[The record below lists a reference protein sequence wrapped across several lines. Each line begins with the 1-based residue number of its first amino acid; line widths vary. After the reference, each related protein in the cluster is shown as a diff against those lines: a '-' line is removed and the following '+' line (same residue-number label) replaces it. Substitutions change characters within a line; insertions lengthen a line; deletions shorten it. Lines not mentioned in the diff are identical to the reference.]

1 MAKGKGTKL
10 IAQNKKAYHDY
21 FIEETIQAGIS
32 LAGTEVKSLR
42 MGKCSLKESYIQI
55 KDGEAFIYNMH
66 ISPYEQGNIF
76 NKDPLRPRRLLLHKA
91 QIRKWDHE
99 LLEMLLYG
107 CIPRG
112 DTNPVAH
119 LLLKEFGSLSNLL
132 ESDAHEIAKTEG
144 VGLKSAIF
152 LTQLHEVIRRYE
164 REKLGSKPELTSITR
179 CVEYCRQLLSHY
191 STERFYIICTDS
203 RRRVIH
209 VAKLAEGTVGSVFVS
224 NRQAVEVALRYK
236 SAGVIFC
243 HNHPGGR
250 VTPSNADLTLTVSLK
265 KILDSLGV
273 RVLDHIIIGENGS
286 HFSFFA
292 NGLLKNE
299 EEDEE
304 EF

>member
-1 MAKGKGTKL
+1 
-10 IAQNKKAYHDY
+10 
-21 FIEETIQAGIS
+21 
-32 LAGTEVKSLR
+32 
-42 MGKCSLKESYIQI
+42 
-55 KDGEAFIYNMH
+55 
-66 ISPYEQGNIF
+66 
-76 NKDPLRPRRLLLHKA
+76 
-91 QIRKWDHE
+91 
-99 LLEMLLYG
+99 MLLYG

-164 REKLGSKPELTSITR
+164 REKLGSKPELTSIAR

-265 KILDSLGV
+265 KYWILWVLGW
-273 RVLDHIIIGENGS
+273 LDHIIIGENGT
-286 HFSFFA
+286 HFQFFCEWA
-292 NGLLKNE
+292 
-299 EEDEE
+299 D
-304 EF
+304 

>member
-1 MAKGKGTKL
+1 MENIHGG
-10 IAQNKKAYHDY
+10 HRD
-21 FIEETIQAGIS
+21 
-32 LAGTEVKSLR
+32 R
-42 MGKCSLKESYIQI
+42 MRSRYLQEGP
-55 KDGEAFIYNMH
+55 DGFA
-66 ISPYEQGNIF
+66 
-76 NKDPLRPRRLLLHKA
+76 
-91 QIRKWDHE
+91 DHE

-144 VGLKSAIF
+144 VGLKSAVF

-236 SAGVIFC
+236 SAGNISRHAKEQAHQCSQYPKQTHNNGVNRKIVC
-243 HNHPGGR
+243 H
-250 VTPSNADLTLTVSLK
+250 A
-265 KILDSLGV
+265 
-273 RVLDHIIIGENGS
+273 
-286 HFSFFA
+286 A
-292 NGLLKNE
+292 AYA
-299 EEDEE
+299 
-304 EF
+304 

>member
-1 MAKGKGTKL
+1 M
-10 IAQNKKAYHDY
+10 
-21 FIEETIQAGIS
+21 
-32 LAGTEVKSLR
+32 
-42 MGKCSLKESYIQI
+42 
-55 KDGEAFIYNMH
+55 
-66 ISPYEQGNIF
+66 
-76 NKDPLRPRRLLLHKA
+76 
-91 QIRKWDHE
+91 
-99 LLEMLLYG
+99 
-107 CIPRG
+107 
-112 DTNPVAH
+112 
-119 LLLKEFGSLSNLL
+119 
-132 ESDAHEIAKTEG
+132 
-144 VGLKSAIF
+144 
-152 LTQLHEVIRRYE
+152 
-164 REKLGSKPELTSITR
+164 
-179 CVEYCRQLLSHY
+179 
-191 STERFYIICTDS
+191 
-203 RRRVIH
+203 IH

-299 EEDEE
+299 EDDEE

>member
-1 MAKGKGTKL
+1 MENIHGG
-10 IAQNKKAYHDY
+10 HRD
-21 FIEETIQAGIS
+21 
-32 LAGTEVKSLR
+32 R
-42 MGKCSLKESYIQI
+42 MRSRYLQEGP
-55 KDGEAFIYNMH
+55 DGFA
-66 ISPYEQGNIF
+66 
-76 NKDPLRPRRLLLHKA
+76 
-91 QIRKWDHE
+91 DHE

-191 STERFYIICTDS
+191 STERFYIICMDS

-250 VTPSNADLTLTVSLK
+250 VTPSNADLTLTVTLK

>member
-1 MAKGKGTKL
+1 MENVHGV
-10 IAQNKKAYHDY
+10 HRD
-21 FIEETIQAGIS
+21 
-32 LAGTEVKSLR
+32 R
-42 MGKCSLKESYIQI
+42 MRSRHLQEGP
-55 KDGEAFIYNMH
+55 DGFA
-66 ISPYEQGNIF
+66 
-76 NKDPLRPRRLLLHKA
+76 
-91 QIRKWDHE
+91 DHE

-164 REKLGSKPELTSITR
+164 REKLGSKPELTSIAR

-273 RVLDHIIIGENGS
+273 RVLDHIIIGENGT

-299 EEDEE
+299 EDDEE

>member
-1 MAKGKGTKL
+1 MENIHGG
-10 IAQNKKAYHDY
+10 HRD
-21 FIEETIQAGIS
+21 
-32 LAGTEVKSLR
+32 R
-42 MGKCSLKESYIQI
+42 MRSRYLQEGP
-55 KDGEAFIYNMH
+55 DGFA
-66 ISPYEQGNIF
+66 
-76 NKDPLRPRRLLLHKA
+76 
-91 QIRKWDHE
+91 DHE

-144 VGLKSAIF
+144 VGLKSAVF

-209 VAKLAEGTVGSVFVS
+209 VAKLAEGTVGSVF
-224 NRQAVEVALRYK
+224 
-236 SAGVIFC
+236 
-243 HNHPGGR
+243 
-250 VTPSNADLTLTVSLK
+250 NADLTLTVSLK

-273 RVLDHIIIGENGS
+273 RVLDHIIIGENGT

-299 EEDEE
+299 EDDEE

>member
-1 MAKGKGTKL
+1 MENIHGG
-10 IAQNKKAYHDY
+10 HRD
-21 FIEETIQAGIS
+21 
-32 LAGTEVKSLR
+32 R
-42 MGKCSLKESYIQI
+42 MRSRYLQEGP
-55 KDGEAFIYNMH
+55 DGFA
-66 ISPYEQGNIF
+66 
-76 NKDPLRPRRLLLHKA
+76 
-91 QIRKWDHE
+91 DHE

-243 HNHPGGR
+243 HNRKDIIFVDIITAYSFRPMPAYINSDFLADDNCILADS
-250 VTPSNADLTLTVSLK
+250 VTVAKAHSST
-265 KILDSLGV
+265 
-273 RVLDHIIIGENGS
+273 
-286 HFSFFA
+286 
-292 NGLLKNE
+292 
-299 EEDEE
+299 
-304 EF
+304 

>member
-1 MAKGKGTKL
+1 MENIHGG
-10 IAQNKKAYHDY
+10 HRD
-21 FIEETIQAGIS
+21 
-32 LAGTEVKSLR
+32 R
-42 MGKCSLKESYIQI
+42 MRSRYLQEGP
-55 KDGEAFIYNMH
+55 DGFA
-66 ISPYEQGNIF
+66 
-76 NKDPLRPRRLLLHKA
+76 
-91 QIRKWDHE
+91 DHE

-152 LTQLHEVIRRYE
+152 LTQ
-164 REKLGSKPELTSITR
+164 PELTSIAR

-273 RVLDHIIIGENGS
+273 RVLDHIIIGENGT

-299 EEDEE
+299 EDDEE